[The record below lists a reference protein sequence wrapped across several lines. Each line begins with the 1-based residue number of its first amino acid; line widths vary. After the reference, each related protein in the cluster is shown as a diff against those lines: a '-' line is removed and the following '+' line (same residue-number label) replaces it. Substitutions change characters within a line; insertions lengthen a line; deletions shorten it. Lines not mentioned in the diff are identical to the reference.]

1 MHQLTFP
8 IKVTMK
14 HSILIIEDE
23 KIVREGLARTLS
35 QKYETYQASDGR
47 EAIEII
53 NENNN
58 IKVVISD
65 LKNPEADGFKL
76 LEKIHSENP
85 DINVIFLTAFFSV
98 ESAVEA
104 MKKGAFDYITKPLD
118 LKKLEITVSNAI
130 DNISGQNPS
139 KKPYKGGSS

>member
-1 MHQLTFP
+1 
-8 IKVTMK
+8 MK

-35 QKYETYQASDGR
+35 HKYETYQASDGR

-53 NENNN
+53 HENNN

-76 LEKIHSENP
+76 LEKIHSEAP

-104 MKKGAFDYITKPLD
+104 MKKGAFDYITKPID
-118 LKKLEITVSNAI
+118 LKKLETTVSNAI
-130 DNISGQNPS
+130 DNKSGQDVNNNP
-139 KKPYKGGSS
+139 K